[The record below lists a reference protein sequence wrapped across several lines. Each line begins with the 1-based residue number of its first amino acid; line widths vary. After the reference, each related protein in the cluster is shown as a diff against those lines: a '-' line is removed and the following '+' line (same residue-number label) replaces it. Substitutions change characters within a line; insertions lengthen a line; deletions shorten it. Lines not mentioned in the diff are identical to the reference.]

1 MHRNARHE
9 LNEYL
14 KDVRSQYALQSKRL
28 AQLEGYVSRKLKVR
42 KHPNGTAYYSV
53 LEPGSKKYKYLGKE
67 CDEEVS
73 RIKEAHLLQLSVK
86 ELEREIQLVEKT
98 LKLSRNI
105 GYEQINKRLSPVYR
119 NSMLSEPSGFSDV
132 ARKWKK
138 KMEEYKS
145 TFPPYKP
152 EDLIHRTRDGTY
164 VRSKGEALIYN
175 YLLDI
180 GITFVYELPLKIKVG
195 NRDSLI
201 LPDFTIL
208 SEIDY
213 KSVIFIEHQ
222 GMMDSSVYR
231 DKFNNSVYK
240 YWINGYLPERDVFF
254 TFDLPNGGF
263 DDTAVRNII
272 HSVVRPA
279 TLH

>member
-53 LEPGSKKYKYLGKE
+53 LEPGSRKYKYLGKE

-73 RIKEAHLLQLSVK
+73 KIKEAHLLQLSVK

-145 TFPPYKP
+145 TFPPYR
-152 EDLIHRTRDGTY
+152 LIQLNDFPKLIKMAVKSHNLLSIVY
-164 VRSKGEALIYN
+164 LISKQGGLLN
-175 YLLDI
+175 Y
-180 GITFVYELPLKIKVG
+180 P
-195 NRDSLI
+195 
-201 LPDFTIL
+201 
-208 SEIDY
+208 
-213 KSVIFIEHQ
+213 IFINVLPGKVLLHQ
-222 GMMDSSVYR
+222 IYQALSVACYNVRRQLFHGKTDRSDIRYGIHHSNLMEMDHGDLRTVGPALSLRDEPVYLFHIR
-231 DKFNNSVYK
+231 L
-240 YWINGYLPERDVFF
+240 YLIR
-254 TFDLPNGGF
+254 
-263 DDTAVRNII
+263 
-272 HSVVRPA
+272 
-279 TLH
+279 